1 LFTSKLP
8 AKNPLSTLMFSI
20 SLMCFSML
28 LIFCPIVCS
37 FINILLFSFFLTY
50 NSTFNFCSLS
60 KAPYRF
66 WTNMSFS
73 FIIFL
78 FLNFKLRSLSRI

>member
-1 LFTSKLP
+1 LFTSKLH